1 MTETWINRFLIL
13 VLIVWVTVITVML
26 TQAYDELSVKTKQI
40 VEVSAKVDEKSAE
53 IRKLI
58 ELQEHRTDV
67 QFDVMQ
73 EIIRGQK
80 EVW

>member
-1 MTETWINRFLIL
+1 MTETWINRFLLL
-13 VLIVWVTVITVML
+13 VLLTWVTVITVML

-40 VEVSAKVDEKSAE
+40 IEVSAKVDEKEAE
-53 IRKLI
+53 IKKLM

-67 QFDVMQ
+67 QFDVMN

-80 EVW
+80 QVW

>member
-1 MTETWINRFLIL
+1 
-13 VLIVWVTVITVML
+13 ML

-53 IRKLI
+53 IRKLM

-67 QFDVMQ
+67 QFDVMN

>member
-1 MTETWINRFLIL
+1 
-13 VLIVWVTVITVML
+13 ML
-26 TQAYDELSVKTKQI
+26 TQAYDELSIKTRQI
-40 VEVSAKVDEKSAE
+40 IEVSAKVDEKEAE
-53 IRKLI
+53 IKKLM

-80 EVW
+80 EFW

>member
-1 MTETWINRFLIL
+1 MTETWINRFLLL
-13 VLIVWVTVITVML
+13 VLLAWITVITVML

-53 IRKLI
+53 IRKLM

>member
-1 MTETWINRFLIL
+1 MTETWINRFLLL
-13 VLIVWVTVITVML
+13 VLLTWVTVITVML

-40 VEVSAKVDEKSAE
+40 IEVSAKVDEKEAE
-53 IRKLI
+53 IKKLM

>member
-1 MTETWINRFLIL
+1 MTETWINRFLLLIL
-13 VLIVWVTVITVML
+13 LTWVTVITVML

-40 VEVSAKVDEKSAE
+40 IEVSAKVDEKEAE
-53 IRKLI
+53 IKKLM

>member
-1 MTETWINRFLIL
+1 MTETWINRFLLL
-13 VLIVWVTVITVML
+13 VLLAWITGVTIML
-26 TQAYDELSVKTKQI
+26 TQAYDELSIKTRQI
-40 VEVSAKVDEKSAE
+40 IEVSAKVDEKEAE
-53 IRKLI
+53 IKKLM

-80 EVW
+80 EAW

>member
-1 MTETWINRFLIL
+1 MTETWINRFLLL
-13 VLIVWVTVITVML
+13 VLLTWVTVITVML

-40 VEVSAKVDEKSAE
+40 IEVSAKVDEKEAE
-53 IRKLI
+53 IKKLM

-67 QFDVMQ
+67 QFDVMN

>member
-1 MTETWINRFLIL
+1 MTETWINRFLLL
-13 VLIVWVTVITVML
+13 VLITWVTGVTIML
-26 TQAYDELSVKTKQI
+26 TQAYDELSIKTRQI
-40 VEVSAKVDEKSAE
+40 IEVSAKVDEKEAE
-53 IRKLI
+53 IKKLM

-80 EVW
+80 EAW

>member
-1 MTETWINRFLIL
+1 MTETWINRFLLL
-13 VLIVWVTVITVML
+13 VLLAWITVLTVML
-26 TQAYDELSVKTKQI
+26 TQAYDELSIKTRQI
-40 VEVSAKVDEKSAE
+40 IEVSAKVDEKEAE
-53 IRKLI
+53 IKKLM

-67 QFDVMQ
+67 QFDVMN